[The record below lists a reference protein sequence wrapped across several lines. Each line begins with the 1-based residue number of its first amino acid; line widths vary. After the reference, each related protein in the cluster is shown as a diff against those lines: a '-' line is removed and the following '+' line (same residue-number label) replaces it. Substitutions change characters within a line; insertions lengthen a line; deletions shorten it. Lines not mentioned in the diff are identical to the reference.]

1 MFCPA
6 HIGLCKVKDR
16 NGEERL
22 STQKIAVTADMEN
35 GLDSPISGH
44 FGHCIAFIVA
54 TIEDG
59 EIAEV
64 ETVPNL
70 GHTSCADPVNHLAG
84 LGVDTLITMGMGM
97 RPFMAAQQAGLTVVQ
112 SGATTVGNAIRAYLE
127 GLGKPM
133 DRDGL
138 CGGSGGNCQH

>member
-22 STQKIAVTADMEN
+22 STQKIAVTGDMEN

-44 FGHCIAFIVA
+44 FGHCKAFIVA